1 MQKVV
6 AQVIEVRCQKCNKL
20 LGLFEGKG
28 EIKCPRTG
36 CGQINRFNVTEGA
49 EKKND
54 SKSDEVLHR

>member
-1 MQKVV
+1 M
-6 AQVIEVRCQKCNKL
+6 IEVRCQKCNKL

-36 CGQINRFNVTEGA
+36 CGQINRFNVTEGS